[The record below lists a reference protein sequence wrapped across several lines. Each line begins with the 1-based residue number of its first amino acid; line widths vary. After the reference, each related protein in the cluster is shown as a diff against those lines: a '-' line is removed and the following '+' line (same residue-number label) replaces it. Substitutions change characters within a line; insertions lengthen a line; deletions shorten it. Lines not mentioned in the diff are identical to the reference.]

1 MRLRVD
7 DLHALAPK
15 RCLSVGGAV
24 IQPLSLQ
31 LANSYSIPTSSPC
44 IVDPGYVF
52 DGTIRRNA
60 VILELDGRKMASLE
74 DVESHLADCRDGQV
88 CSFSAQNIPHA
99 FCTCEADGRCVIQ
112 DLLVTYHN
120 MAEPSVRRQ
129 VVVTLPN
136 SAWFGCAKRE
146 AVQAG
151 PEQPVEWS
159 KTELAREGPTERVA
173 PFGTEAAAVDGAGA
187 STMIGGALRGRTSLE
202 QELAPSLVTVDFT
215 RPFVRS
221 S

>member
-1 MRLRVD
+1 M
-7 DLHALAPK
+7 
-15 RCLSVGGAV
+15 LS
-24 IQPLSLQ
+24 
-31 LANSYSIPTSSPC
+31 
-44 IVDPGYVF
+44 
-52 DGTIRRNA
+52 
-60 VILELDGRKMASLE
+60 
-74 DVESHLADCRDGQV
+74 
-88 CSFSAQNIPHA
+88 SAE
-99 FCTCEADGRCVIQ
+99 EAHDGRCVIQ

-151 PEQPVEWS
+151 PAQPVEWS
-159 KTELAREGPTERVA
+159 KTELAREVPTERVA

-187 STMIGGALRGRTSLE
+187 STMIGGALRGRTPLE

-221 S
+221 CLAAVAM